1 MWAAFA
7 NLMGNPE
14 PRLYHRHRNLKWVAL
29 LGVLVLALGGCRAPQ
44 RPPER
49 TATITILAG
58 GERYTVQVPVGS
70 TVADALQA
78 AGVTLGALDRTEPPD
93 YTLIGGDLD
102 VQVVRV
108 SESFHVE
115 QEVIP
120 FERRIL
126 HNEAL
131 PAGETRL
138 LQAGV
143 NGLREVTYRQVFE
156 NGTEVI
162 NQPVKS
168 VVVKEPQPEI
178 VMVGVQAPFLPRD
191 IPGRLAYLA
200 AGNAWVMDG
209 NTGQR
214 RPVVTTG
221 DLDGRVFALSP
232 DRRWLLFTRQAS
244 GEETLNT
251 LWVADLNS
259 DPPQL
264 LNLGVEN
271 IAHFAAF
278 APYSSL
284 TVYYSTV
291 EPRPG
296 PPGWQANND
305 LQMVTFST
313 SGWVSEPREVVEANA
328 GGVYGWWGTTFAWSP
343 QGRLAFA
350 RPDAVG
356 EVNLDEGLLDPWLT
370 LAPYQ
375 TRADWAWVP
384 GVAWSPDGTV
394 LFAVS
399 HGRPGATDT
408 PETAPDFHLVA
419 LPEGLGWPIVLAD
432 DVGMFAY
439 PQVSPL
445 LEDGYQVAYLQ
456 AAFPQQSDTSRYRLV
471 VMDRDGSNRRVLF
484 PPEGG
489 LGLDPQQVVWSPGPV
504 PDFEAYAIALLYQGN
519 LYLVSTKDGTFQQLT
534 GDGLVTAVSWR

>member
-1 MWAAFA
+1 MA
-7 NLMGNPE
+7 NSE
-14 PRLYHRHRNLKWVAL
+14 PRLYHRRWTWGWVLL
-29 LGVLVLALGGCRAPQ
+29 LGVLFALGGCRAPQ
-44 RPPER
+44 R
-49 TATITILAG
+49 AANASAVVTIQVDG
-58 GERYTVQVPVGS
+58 GQQTVQVPVGS
-70 TVADALQA
+70 TVAEALQA
-78 AGVTLGALDRTEPPD
+78 AGVTLGSLDRTEPPD
-93 YTLIGGDLD
+93 YTLIGGDLE
-102 VQVVRV
+102 VRV
-108 SESFHVE
+108 IRVKESFHVE

-120 FERRIL
+120 FGRRVL

-156 NGTEVI
+156 DGVEVI

-168 VVVKEPQPEI
+168 VVVRKPQPEI
-178 VMVGVQAPFLPRD
+178 VMVGVQVPFLPRE

-200 AGNAWVMDG
+200 AGNAWVMEG

-232 DRRWLLFTRQAS
+232 DGRWLLFTREAEDQD
-244 GEETLNT
+244 TLNT
-251 LWVADLNS
+251 LWVADLAS
-259 DPPQL
+259 EPPQL
-264 LNLGVEN
+264 LNLGVQN
-271 IAHFAAF
+271 VAHFAAF

-305 LQMVTFST
+305 LQMVTFSS
-313 SGWVSEPREVVEANA
+313 SGWVSEPHTVVEANA

-343 QGRLAFA
+343 QGRLGFA

-356 EVNLDEGLLDPWLT
+356 EVNLDDGVLDPWLD
-370 LAPYQ
+370 LVPYQ

-384 GVAWSPDGTV
+384 GMDWSPDGKV

-399 HGRPGATDT
+399 HGRPGAAGTQ
-408 PETAPDFHLVA
+408 ESAPDFHLVA
-419 LPEGLGWPIVLAD
+419 LPEGLGWPIVLAEE
-432 DVGMFAY
+432 VGMFTY
-439 PQVSPL
+439 PRVSPPM
-445 LEDGYQVAYLQ
+445 EDGYRVAYLQ

-489 LGLDPQQVVWSPGPV
+489 VGLEPQEVHWSPGPV
-504 PDFEAYAIALLYQGN
+504 PDFGAYAIALVYQGN
-519 LYLVSTKDGTFQQLT
+519 LYLVSVADGTFQQLT
-534 GDGLVTAVSWR
+534 GDGLVTAMSWR